1 VPADDVLDPVVIAGL
16 RQAQDAFG
24 NPEFIR
30 QLAGLFQARTPLKM
44 DRIRQ
49 AIADADAVAVREA
62 AHALKSN
69 CGMLGA
75 ARMADACARMEEAA
89 ARADLD
95 AAAAAFREAEEQM
108 PAVLTALADLTA

>member
-1 VPADDVLDPVVIAGL
+1 MPADDVLDPVVIAGL

-75 ARMADACARMEEAA
+75 ARMADACARMEDAA
-89 ARADLD
+89 KRADLP
-95 AAAAAFREAEEQM
+95 AASLAFQEADQQL
-108 PAVLTALADLTA
+108 PAVLEALSKL